1 MRLATSCSTCRS
13 RKKRCIILKQGL
25 GCMLCT
31 SKNLECN
38 LAAQDVNAGTSSSP
52 ESISYVAA
60 VDHDHQGS
68 SEKRTTKKNTDTL
81 PVESV
86 QAGPL
91 CDELVGL
98 YFTLIHGKQHILFHK
113 WSFLADLE
121 AGIVPGY
128 ILLAIVALVARF
140 STNDFFRGIEPCDRA
155 SPFLRQAM
163 RSFNDRSEPISVNS
177 LQGSILLSYT
187 CFVEGKHHQEAL
199 LAAQAVCMV
208 QILRLPSA
216 LVEKSILRE
225 TQIRLFWQ
233 AWMMDTW
240 NSFRSQVPRRIQS
253 VAEYPRPL
261 EEETFD
267 QLRPDSNHITP
278 SPDTGLS
285 RHCGIWS
292 NVVELT
298 NILAQVVDLNQMIVS
313 RSVSPSTSDSIVQ
326 SITIQL
332 DQWTQNLPGHLQ
344 DTPQNFELFMNSG
357 RGREF
362 AVLHLTHHHLGQLLY
377 YQYLRRATSSRQ
389 RHEPDSQAVGYAE
402 LCRVHAE
409 ALSTLMWAMNTA
421 PGMDCLW
428 SPVNGHLL
436 VIASTVHLH
445 YLLMDEDSLRQ
456 PNLRRLLEQNFVMLL
471 QFRTYWPS
479 LVMSISRL
487 HAFHRACQVDIERQT
502 CPLDDWMLVFIDR
515 YDLSFLQGADGG
527 EAVTGERAEGAA
539 QGPSYNSSEAEDA
552 EFWRTI
558 SGDTTILDTLN
569 ASLSFSVDVGS

>member
-1 MRLATSCSTCRS
+1 MRLATSCSTCRL
-13 RKKRCIILKQGL
+13 RKKRCIILTQGL
-25 GCMLCT
+25 GCMLCA
-31 SKNLECN
+31 SKSLECN
-38 LAAQDVNAGTSSSP
+38 LAAQDVKAVTSSSP
-52 ESISYVAA
+52 ESTSYVAA
-60 VDHDHQGS
+60 VNYDHPGS
-68 SEKRTTKKNTDTL
+68 SQNRTTDSEKDAVTL
-81 PVESV
+81 PVDSV

-91 CDELVGL
+91 CEELVEL
-98 YFTLIHGKQHILFHK
+98 YFTLIHGKQHILFHQ
-113 WSFLADLE
+113 WSFMADLE

-128 ILLAIVALVARF
+128 ILLAIVTLVSRF
-140 STNDFFRGIEPCDRA
+140 STNDLFRGIEPCDRA
-155 SPFLRQAM
+155 SSFLWQAM
-163 RSFNDRSEPISVNS
+163 RSFNDRSEPISIYS
-177 LQGSILLSYT
+177 LQGSILLSYV
-187 CFVEGKHHQEAL
+187 CFVEGQHHQEAL
-199 LAAQAVCMV
+199 LAAQAISMV
-208 QILRLPSA
+208 QILRLPSDLA
-216 LVEKSILRE
+216 EDSILQE

-253 VAEYPRPL
+253 AAEYPRPL
-261 EEETFD
+261 EEVTFD
-267 QLRPDSNHITP
+267 QLRPNSNHISP
-278 SPDTGLS
+278 SSPVTGLS

-362 AVLHLTHHHLGQLLY
+362 TVLHLTHHHLSQLLY

-389 RHEPDSQAVGYAE
+389 GNEPDSQAIGYAE
-402 LCRVHAE
+402 LCRAHAE
-409 ALSTLMWAMNTA
+409 ALSTLMWSMNTA

-456 PNLRRLLEQNFVMLL
+456 SNLRRLLEQNFVMLL

-487 HAFHRACQVDIERQT
+487 HAFHRACQVDIERQS

-515 YDLSFLQGADGG
+515 YDLSFLQGLDGG
-527 EAVTGERAEGAA
+527 ESVTGERTDGAA
-539 QGPSYNSSEAEDA
+539 HGPSYNSSEAEDA

-558 SGDTTILDTLN
+558 SGDTTVLETLN
-569 ASLSFSVDVGS
+569 ASLSLQR